1 MSAGKFKTSV
11 QEAIWMVCCWWWW
24 WMRYHLCCL
33 RCGIEVS
40 PARDQR
46 ELDSCHSRGSKWAW
60 SWILFWLF
68 KVVSECFRYSFLIAS
83 LLGQCVCS
91 WSMVSLLLG
100 CVPCEK
106 WGQLEGRSTIFK
118 TGIFD
123 LFFWANFSRTLLI
136 FIFPTRPSHWYLPH
150 FFGIN
155 TVDGRNPAPA
165 DRWFIP
171 LFIGFQPSKVVQ
183 DFFHPLFTIFYLWKN
198 IRSSTF
204 FGFFERDH
212 LNQEQAKVERDMQL
226 AQQDSGG
233 GKSPSFLPR
242 FFHGTRSSLKHWTWS
257 HKIVEEIMYLIHFYV
272 FSATCSLFSHDTFD
286 YQRVFVVWYD
296 IQ

>member
-1 MSAGKFKTSV
+1 MYLDDRQADWLCSLLWEDWNLQAMSAGKFKTSV
-11 QEAIWMVCCWWWW
+11 QEAIWMVCCYCCCCSWWW
-24 WMRYHLCCL
+24 WMRYHLSVVCGVGL
-33 RCGIEVS
+33 RWLRS
-40 PARDQR
+40 PLWDQR

-60 SWILFWLF
+60 SWIALAIQGGLCRVLKDVFIPEVWLVF
-68 KVVSECFRYSFLIAS
+68 CWDAS
-83 LLGQCVCS
+83 L
-91 WSMVSLLLG
+91 
-100 CVPCEK
+100 CEK

-150 FFGIN
+150 VFCNKYVMF
-155 TVDGRNPAPA
+155 A
-165 DRWFIP
+165 
-171 LFIGFQPSKVVQ
+171 
-183 DFFHPLFTIFYLWKN
+183 IFYLWKN

-233 GKSPSFLPR
+233 VSFLTWRWKIPEFSR
-242 FFHGTRSSLKHWTWS
+242 VFFMGTYHLLSIELEVIKSWKKS
-257 HKIVEEIMYLIHFYV
+257 CISMYFLQNV
-272 FSATCSLFSHDTFD
+272 LFSAMKRLIL
-286 YQRVFVVWYD
+286 RVFVVWYD
-296 IQ
+296 NIYIYI